1 MTKLVSS
8 SKPITYRPFSAGWWT
23 VLRMAAAGRPIGFI
37 VSSAR
42 RGRGPTLAAIKAPT
56 ATEVALAVP
65 VNVDSEAFEAWRR
78 FWFKRYG
85 AVLPKPD
92 RCRVGWLPAAVPPE
106 SRRGGGPEFPADHG
120 NANR

>member
-1 MTKLVSS
+1 MTMLVSS
-8 SKPITYRPFSAGWWT
+8 SSRPITYRPFSAGWWT
-23 VLRMAAAGRPIGFI
+23 VVLRMAAAGQPIGFT

-42 RGRGPTLAAIKAPT
+42 RGRGLTLAASKAPT

-78 FWFKRYG
+78 HWFRRYG

-92 RCRVGWLPAAVPPE
+92 RCRVAWLPAAMPPN
-106 SRRGGGPEFPADHG
+106 GGSIS
-120 NANR
+120 